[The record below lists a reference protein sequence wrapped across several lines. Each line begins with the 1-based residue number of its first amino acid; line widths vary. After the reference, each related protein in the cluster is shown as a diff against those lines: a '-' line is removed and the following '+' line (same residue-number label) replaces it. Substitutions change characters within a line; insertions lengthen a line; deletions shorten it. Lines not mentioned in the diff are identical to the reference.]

1 MKLRRTGSVLVALAA
16 VSWSFAG
23 VLSKSL
29 PWHSVT
35 RNGMRSLF
43 AALLLMGVRRTPR
56 VRLTKGTLLGA
67 LGVSLTSLLY
77 MLATQLTTAA
87 NAIVLQYAM
96 PVFVIAL
103 CWAFY
108 GQRPRRSDVV
118 VAGFILLG
126 VLLCSWQG
134 LAGGSLLGDM
144 FALLS
149 AVTFALVFFCA
160 RMPGANPRDYTY
172 LGMVFGALCALYA
185 FFDPNMTLAPAH
197 WLIALAMGVCLA
209 AGYALMSLAMDTV
222 SPFSAAIL
230 SNIEPILS
238 PVWVFLFL
246 GEAPGALTLVGAGI
260 VLVTAT
266 LYSLRG
272 KRG

>member
-103 CWAFY
+103 
-108 GQRPRRSDVV
+108 
-118 VAGFILLG
+118 
-126 VLLCSWQG
+126 
-134 LAGGSLLGDM
+134 
-144 FALLS
+144 
-149 AVTFALVFFCA
+149 
-160 RMPGANPRDYTY
+160 
-172 LGMVFGALCALYA
+172 
-185 FFDPNMTLAPAH
+185 
-197 WLIALAMGVCLA
+197 AMGVCLA

-246 GEAPGALTLVGAGI
+246 GEAPGALTLVGAGV

-266 LYSLRG
+266 LYSMRG